1 MSKIRLMIVDDHTIV
16 RKGIRSLLENN
27 EKIEIVGEAKNG
39 NEAIDK
45 FRQVI
50 PDIVLMDIAMPILN
64 GMEATRQIKKQFPE
78 VKVLI
83 LSMYNNEEYIMN
95 CLEFGASGYMNKQTS
110 PEDLILAINTVYKG
124 EYFVSPSF
132 SKEVIKKYIE
142 IIKDIDKKA
151 NYKELTNREREIL
164 QLIAESYSNKEI
176 AKLLYISVKT
186 VETHRT
192 HLMDKLDIHNS
203 VELTKYAIRKGII
216 SIDN

>member
-1 MSKIRLMIVDDHTIV
+1 MNKIRVLIVEDHTIV
-16 RKGIRSLLENN
+16 CKGICSLLEGK
-27 EKIEIVGEAKNG
+27 EEIEIVGEVKNG
-39 NEAIDK
+39 KEAIEK
-45 FRQVI
+45 VEKLI
-50 PDIVLMDIAMPILN
+50 PDVVLMDIAMPILN

-95 CLEFGASGYMNKQTS
+95 CLKFGALGYMNKQTS

-124 EYFVSPSF
+124 EYFISPSF

-142 IIKDIDKKA
+142 ITKDIDKKA

-176 AKLLYISVKT
+176 AKLMYISVKT

-216 SIDN
+216 SID

>member
-1 MSKIRLMIVDDHTIV
+1 MIVDDHTIV

-27 EKIEIVGEAKNG
+27 EEIEIVGEAENG
-39 NEAIDK
+39 NETIDK

-50 PDIVLMDIAMPILN
+50 PDIVLMDFAMPILN
-64 GMEATRQIKKQFPE
+64 GLEATRRIKKQFPE

-83 LSMYNNEEYIMN
+83 LSMYKDEEYIIN
-95 CLEFGASGYMNKQTS
+95 CMKAGALGYVNKQTT
-110 PEDLILAINTVYKG
+110 PEDLLKAIDTVYKG
-124 EYFVSPSF
+124 GYFTSSSF
-132 SKEVIKKYIE
+132 SNDVIKKYIE
-142 IIKDIDKKA
+142 TSKEKDKKVSHD
-151 NYKELTNREREIL
+151 KLTSREVEIL
-164 QLIAESYSNKEI
+164 QLIAEGYSNKGM

-192 HLMDKLDIHNS
+192 HLMDKLGKHNT

>member
-1 MSKIRLMIVDDHTIV
+1 MIVDDHTIV
-16 RKGIRSLLENN
+16 RKGILSLLENN
-27 EKIEIVGEAKNG
+27 EEIEIVGEAKNG

-50 PDIVLMDIAMPILN
+50 PDIVLMDFAMPILN
-64 GMEATRQIKKQFPE
+64 GLEATRQIKRQFPE

-83 LSMYNNEEYIMN
+83 LSMYKDEEYIIN
-95 CLEFGASGYMNKQTS
+95 CLKAGALGYVNKQTT
-110 PEDLILAINTVYKG
+110 PEDLFKAIDTVYKG
-124 EYFVSPSF
+124 GYFTSSLF
-132 SKEVIKKYIE
+132 SNNVIKKYIE
-142 IIKDIDKKA
+142 TSKEKDKKVSHD
-151 NYKELTNREREIL
+151 KLTSREVEIL
-164 QLIAESYSNKEI
+164 QLIAEGYSNKGM

-192 HLMDKLDIHNS
+192 HLMDKLGKHNT

>member
-1 MSKIRLMIVDDHTIV
+1 
-16 RKGIRSLLENN
+16 LEGK
-27 EKIEIVGEAKNG
+27 EEIEIVGEAKNG
-39 NEAIDK
+39 KEAIK
-45 FRQVI
+45 KVEQLI
-50 PDIVLMDIAMPILN
+50 PDVVLMDCVMPILN
-64 GMEATRQIKKQFPE
+64 GMEATCQIKKQFPE

-83 LSMYNNEEYIMN
+83 LTMYNNEEYIFN
-95 CLEFGASGYMNKQTS
+95 CLKFGALGYVSKRTS
-110 PEDLILAINTVYKG
+110 PEDLILAINTVHKG
-124 EYFVSPSF
+124 RYFISPSF
-132 SKEVIKKYIE
+132 SEEVIKKYIE
-142 IIKDIDKKA
+142 ITKDIEKKA

-216 SIDN
+216 SID

>member
-1 MSKIRLMIVDDHTIV
+1 MIVDDHTIV

-27 EKIEIVGEAKNG
+27 EEIEIVGEAKNG

-50 PDIVLMDIAMPILN
+50 PDIVLMDFAMPILN
-64 GMEATRQIKKQFPE
+64 GLEATRQIKRQFPE

-83 LSMYNNEEYIMN
+83 LSMYKDEEYIIN
-95 CLEFGASGYMNKQTS
+95 CLKAGALGYVNKQTT
-110 PEDLILAINTVYKG
+110 PEDLLKAIDTVYKG
-124 EYFVSPSF
+124 GYFTSSSF
-132 SKEVIKKYIE
+132 SNNVIKKYIE
-142 IIKDIDKKA
+142 TSKEKDKKVSHD
-151 NYKELTNREREIL
+151 KLTSREVEIL
-164 QLIAESYSNKEI
+164 QLIAEGYSNKGI

-192 HLMDKLDIHNS
+192 HLMDKLGKHNT

>member
-1 MSKIRLMIVDDHTIV
+1 MIVDDHTIV

-50 PDIVLMDIAMPILN
+50 PDIVLMDFAMPILN

-83 LSMYNNEEYIMN
+83 LSMYKDEEYIIN
-95 CLEFGASGYMNKQTS
+95 CLKAGALGYVNKQTT
-110 PEDLILAINTVYKG
+110 PEDLLKAIDTIYKG
-124 EYFVSPSF
+124 GYFTSSSF
-132 SKEVIKKYIE
+132 SNNVIKKYIE
-142 IIKDIDKKA
+142 TSKEKDKKVS
-151 NYKELTNREREIL
+151 YDKLTSREVEIL
-164 QLIAESYSNKEI
+164 QLIAEGYSNKGI

-192 HLMDKLDIHNS
+192 HLMDKLGKHNT

>member
-1 MSKIRLMIVDDHTIV
+1 MIVDDHTIV

-27 EKIEIVGEAKNG
+27 EKIEVVGEAKNG

-50 PDIVLMDIAMPILN
+50 PDIVLMDFAMPILN
-64 GMEATRQIKKQFPE
+64 GLEATRQIKRQFPE

-83 LSMYNNEEYIMN
+83 LSMYQDEEYIIN
-95 CLEFGASGYMNKQTS
+95 CMKAGALGYVNKQTT
-110 PEDLILAINTVYKG
+110 PEDLLKAIDTVYKG
-124 EYFVSPSF
+124 GYFTSSSF
-132 SKEVIKKYIE
+132 SNNVIKKYIE
-142 IIKDIDKKA
+142 TSKEKDKKVSHD
-151 NYKELTNREREIL
+151 KLTSREAEIL
-164 QLIAESYSNKEI
+164 QLIAEGYSNKGI

-192 HLMDKLDIHNS
+192 HLMDKLGKHNT

>member
-1 MSKIRLMIVDDHTIV
+1 MIVDDHTIV

-50 PDIVLMDIAMPILN
+50 PDIVLMDFAMPILN

-83 LSMYNNEEYIMN
+83 LSMYKDEEYIIN
-95 CLEFGASGYMNKQTS
+95 CLKAGASGYVNKQTT
-110 PEDLILAINTVYKG
+110 PEDLLKAIDAIYKG
-124 EYFVSPSF
+124 SYFTNSSF
-132 SKEVIKKYIE
+132 SNNVIKKYIKNSKE
-142 IIKDIDKKA
+142 KDKKLSHE
-151 NYKELTNREREIL
+151 KLTSREVEIL
-164 QLIAESYSNKEI
+164 QLIAEGYSNKGM

-192 HLMDKLDIHNS
+192 HLMDKLGKHNV

-216 SIDN
+216 SID

>member
-1 MSKIRLMIVDDHTIV
+1 MIVDDHTIV

-50 PDIVLMDIAMPILN
+50 PDIVLMDFAMPILN
-64 GMEATRQIKKQFPE
+64 GLEATRQIKRQFPE

-83 LSMYNNEEYIMN
+83 LSMYKDEEYIIN
-95 CLEFGASGYMNKQTS
+95 CLKAGALGYVNKQTT
-110 PEDLILAINTVYKG
+110 PEDLLKAIDTVYKG
-124 EYFVSPSF
+124 GYFTSSSF
-132 SKEVIKKYIE
+132 SNNVIKKYIE
-142 IIKDIDKKA
+142 TSKEKDKKVSHD
-151 NYKELTNREREIL
+151 KLTSREVEIL
-164 QLIAESYSNKEI
+164 QLIAEGYSNKGM

-192 HLMDKLDIHNS
+192 HLMDKLGKHNT

-216 SIDN
+216 SIDNL

>member
-1 MSKIRLMIVDDHTIV
+1 MIVDDHTIV

-50 PDIVLMDIAMPILN
+50 PDIVLMDFAMPILN

-83 LSMYNNEEYIMN
+83 LSMYKDEEYIIN
-95 CLEFGASGYMNKQTS
+95 CLKAGASGYVNKQTT
-110 PEDLILAINTVYKG
+110 PEDLLKAIDAIYKG
-124 EYFVSPSF
+124 GYFTSSSF
-132 SKEVIKKYIE
+132 SNNVIKKYIGNSKE
-142 IIKDIDKKA
+142 KDKKLSHE
-151 NYKELTNREREIL
+151 KLTSREVEIL
-164 QLIAESYSNKEI
+164 QLIAEGYSNKGM

-192 HLMDKLDIHNS
+192 HLMDKLGKHNV
-203 VELTKYAIRKGII
+203 VELTKYAIRKGITR
-216 SIDN
+216 ID

>member
-1 MSKIRLMIVDDHTIV
+1 MIVDDHTIV

>member
-1 MSKIRLMIVDDHTIV
+1 MIVDDHTIV
-16 RKGIRSLLENN
+16 RKGIRFLLENN

-50 PDIVLMDIAMPILN
+50 PDIVLMDFAMPILN
-64 GMEATRQIKKQFPE
+64 GMEATRQIKRQFPE

-83 LSMYNNEEYIMN
+83 LSMYKDEEYIIN
-95 CLEFGASGYMNKQTS
+95 CLKAGALGYVNKQTT
-110 PEDLILAINTVYKG
+110 PEDLFKAIDTVYKG
-124 EYFVSPSF
+124 GYFTSSSF
-132 SKEVIKKYIE
+132 SNNVIKKYIE
-142 IIKDIDKKA
+142 TSKEKDKKVSHD
-151 NYKELTNREREIL
+151 KLTSREVEIL
-164 QLIAESYSNKEI
+164 QLIAEGYSNKGM

-192 HLMDKLDIHNS
+192 HLMDKLGKHNT

>member
-1 MSKIRLMIVDDHTIV
+1 MIVDDHTIV

-27 EKIEIVGEAKNG
+27 EKIEVVGEAKNG

-50 PDIVLMDIAMPILN
+50 PDIVLMDFAMPILN
-64 GMEATRQIKKQFPE
+64 GLEATRQIKKQFPE

-83 LSMYNNEEYIMN
+83 LSMYKDEEYIIN
-95 CLEFGASGYMNKQTS
+95 CLKAGALGYVNKQTT
-110 PEDLILAINTVYKG
+110 PEDLLKAIDTVYKG
-124 EYFVSPSF
+124 GYFTSSSF
-132 SKEVIKKYIE
+132 SNNVIKKYIE
-142 IIKDIDKKA
+142 TSKEKDKKVSHD
-151 NYKELTNREREIL
+151 KLTSREVEIL
-164 QLIAESYSNKEI
+164 QLIAEGYSNKGI

-192 HLMDKLDIHNS
+192 HLMDKLGKHNT
-203 VELTKYAIRKGII
+203 VELTKYAILKGII

>member
-1 MSKIRLMIVDDHTIV
+1 MIVDDHTIV

-50 PDIVLMDIAMPILN
+50 PDIVLMDFAMPILN
-64 GMEATRQIKKQFPE
+64 GMEATRQIKRQFPE

-83 LSMYNNEEYIMN
+83 LSMYKDEEYIIN
-95 CLEFGASGYMNKQTS
+95 CLKAGALGYVNKQTT
-110 PEDLILAINTVYKG
+110 PEDLLKAIDTVYKG
-124 EYFVSPSF
+124 GYFTSSSF
-132 SKEVIKKYIE
+132 SNNVIKKYIE
-142 IIKDIDKKA
+142 TSKEKDKKVSHD
-151 NYKELTNREREIL
+151 KLTSREVEIL
-164 QLIAESYSNKEI
+164 QLIAEGYSNKGI

-192 HLMDKLDIHNS
+192 HLMDKLGKHNT

>member
-1 MSKIRLMIVDDHTIV
+1 MIVDDHTIV

-50 PDIVLMDIAMPILN
+50 PDIVLMDFAMPILN

-83 LSMYNNEEYIMN
+83 LSMYKDEEYIIN
-95 CLEFGASGYMNKQTS
+95 CLKAGASGYVNKQTT
-110 PEDLILAINTVYKG
+110 PEDLLKAIDAIYKG
-124 EYFVSPSF
+124 SYFTSSSF
-132 SKEVIKKYIE
+132 SDNVIKKYIKTSKE
-142 IIKDIDKKA
+142 KDKKLSHE
-151 NYKELTNREREIL
+151 KLTSREVEIL
-164 QLIAESYSNKEI
+164 QLIAEGYSNKGM

-192 HLMDKLDIHNS
+192 HLMDKLGKHNV
-203 VELTKYAIRKGII
+203 VELTKYAIRKGITR
-216 SIDN
+216 ID

>member
-1 MSKIRLMIVDDHTIV
+1 MIVDDHTIV

-50 PDIVLMDIAMPILN
+50 PDIVLMDFAMPILN
-64 GMEATRQIKKQFPE
+64 GLEATRQIKKQFPE

-83 LSMYNNEEYIMN
+83 LSMYQDEEYIIN
-95 CLEFGASGYMNKQTS
+95 CLKAGALGYVNKQTT
-110 PEDLILAINTVYKG
+110 PEDLLKAIDTVYKG
-124 EYFVSPSF
+124 GYFTSSSF
-132 SKEVIKKYIE
+132 SNNVIKKYIE
-142 IIKDIDKKA
+142 TSKEKDKKVSHD
-151 NYKELTNREREIL
+151 KLTSREVEIL
-164 QLIAESYSNKEI
+164 QLIAEGYSNKGM

-192 HLMDKLDIHNS
+192 HLMDKLGKHNT

>member
-1 MSKIRLMIVDDHTIV
+1 MIVDDHTIL

-45 FRQVI
+45 IRKVI
-50 PDIVLMDIAMPILN
+50 TDIVLMDFAMPILN
-64 GMEATRQIKKQFPE
+64 GMEATRQIKRQFPE

-83 LSMYNNEEYIMN
+83 LSMYKDEEYIIN
-95 CLEFGASGYMNKQTS
+95 CLKVGALGFVNKQTT
-110 PEDLILAINTVYKG
+110 PEDLLKAIDTVYKG
-124 EYFVSPSF
+124 GYFTSSSF
-132 SKEVIKKYIE
+132 SNDVIKKYIE
-142 IIKDIDKKA
+142 TCKEKDKKA
-151 NYKELTNREREIL
+151 SHEKLTNREVEIL
-164 QLIAESYSNKEI
+164 QLIAEGYSNKGI

-192 HLMDKLDIHNS
+192 HLMDKLGKHNT

-216 SIDN
+216 SID

>member
-1 MSKIRLMIVDDHTIV
+1 MIVDDHTIV

-50 PDIVLMDIAMPILN
+50 PDIVLMDFAMPILN

-83 LSMYNNEEYIMN
+83 LSMYKDEEYIIN
-95 CLEFGASGYMNKQTS
+95 CLKAGALGYVNKQTT
-110 PEDLILAINTVYKG
+110 PEDLLKAIDTIYKG
-124 EYFVSPSF
+124 GYFTSSSF
-132 SKEVIKKYIE
+132 SNNVIKKYIE
-142 IIKDIDKKA
+142 TSKEKDKKVSHD
-151 NYKELTNREREIL
+151 KLTSREVEIL
-164 QLIAESYSNKEI
+164 QLIAEGYSNKGI

-192 HLMDKLDIHNS
+192 HLMDKLGKHNT

>member
-1 MSKIRLMIVDDHTIV
+1 MIVDDHTIV

-50 PDIVLMDIAMPILN
+50 PDIVLMDFAMPILN
-64 GMEATRQIKKQFPE
+64 GMEATRQIKRQFPE

-83 LSMYNNEEYIMN
+83 LSMYKDEEYIIN
-95 CLEFGASGYMNKQTS
+95 CLKAGALGYVNKQTT
-110 PEDLILAINTVYKG
+110 PEDLFKAIDTVYKG
-124 EYFVSPSF
+124 GYFTSSLF
-132 SKEVIKKYIE
+132 SNNVIKKYIE
-142 IIKDIDKKA
+142 TSKEKDKKA
-151 NYKELTNREREIL
+151 SHEKLTSREVEIL
-164 QLIAESYSNKEI
+164 QLIAEGYSNKGM

-192 HLMDKLDIHNS
+192 HLMDKLGKHNT